1 MCVCVCVCVLNC
13 SLKLH
18 VITFFSIQKK
28 DKSQQEQE
36 EYKTTFVLFACFLEM
51 ERGSHSESTAHQ
63 AHHPM
68 EASSYWLTLV
78 DEAQSEFMMSSFIL
92 INTSSKTIGHFK

>member
-1 MCVCVCVCVLNC
+1 VCAQL
-13 SLKLH
+13 LTKLH

-28 DKSQQEQE
+28 DKSQQE